1 MDEGQGRGG
10 AAMSGE
16 AEGSAAMNGESA
28 ERTPE
33 VVQAEIEE
41 TRAELGDT
49 VEALVAKTDVK
60 GQAKQAVNDAKA
72 TVADKAAGVKQ
83 TVTGKKDEVKQ
94 TVADKTDEV
103 AAKAADLKQTVTD
116 KKDEATAAAHG
127 TTPESVG
134 ETGRRAIALAQDNR
148 PALIVAAVFA
158 LGLLIGS
165 RRGR

>member
-1 MDEGQGRGG
+1 
-10 AAMSGE
+10 MSSE
-16 AEGSAAMNGESA
+16 AEQ
-28 ERTPE
+28 RTPE
-33 VVQAEIEE
+33 QVQAEIDE

-60 GQAKQAVNDAKA
+60 AQAKHAVNDAKA

-83 TVTGKKDEVKQ
+83 TVVG
-94 TVADKTDEV
+94 KTDEV
-103 AAKAADLKQTVTD
+103 KQTVTD
-116 KKDEATAAAHG
+116 KKDHVTSSVQA

-134 ETGRRAIALAQDNR
+134 DTGRRAAALAQDNR
-148 PALIVAAVFA
+148 PALIVAGAFA